1 MRAAWGGRCVAMGAV
16 NGVSTETL
24 TPATAQPSEIHVQ
37 WEDPPLGAGRWWL
50 ARARVSYDGIVRDL
64 FIAQDDMTDSIVGL
78 LRFPPQARYSVLAAV
93 FLEAFESRAAASDA
107 LKSDLAMVALRAG
120 APETGRVRKDLLRW
134 RLMRAGAI
142 GRRNLPFLLLGLVAG
157 VLLGLAVSAFAV
169 STGFVGWPMVAVGV
183 VLGAATGPLL
193 KLLVDHF
200 RFGAAAGPWGRFA
213 IIMLGAAIGASA
225 TAATALFH
233 FWN

>member
-1 MRAAWGGRCVAMGAV
+1 M
-16 NGVSTETL
+16 STKTL
-24 TPATAQPSEIHVQ
+24 TPTTAQPYDVQLQ
-37 WEDPPLGAGRWWL
+37 WEDAPSDAGRWWL
-50 ARARVSYDGIVRDL
+50 ARARTAHDGIVRDV
-64 FIAQDDMTDSIVGL
+64 FIAQDDMTDSLVGL
-78 LRFPPQARYSVLAAV
+78 LRFPPQARYTVLAAV
-93 FLEAFESRAAASDA
+93 FLEAFESRAAARDV
-107 LKSDLAMVALRAG
+107 LKSDLATVVLRAG
-120 APETGRVRKDLLRW
+120 ALETGRVRKDLVRW

-157 VLLGLAVSAFAV
+157 VLLGLAISAFAV

-213 IIMLGAAIGASA
+213 IIMLGAAIGASV

>member
-1 MRAAWGGRCVAMGAV
+1 MKAARGGRSVARGAE

-24 TPATAQPSEIHVQ
+24 TPATAQAYDVRLQ
-37 WEDPPLGAGRWWL
+37 WEDAPSGAGRWWL
-50 ARARVSYDGIVRDL
+50 ARARTVHDGIVRDV

-78 LRFPPQARYSVLAAV
+78 LRFPPQARYAVLAAV
-93 FLEAFESRAAASDA
+93 FLETFESRAAACDA
-107 LKSDLAMVALRAG
+107 LKSDLAAVVLRTN
-120 APETGRVRKDLLRW
+120 APETVRVRKDLLRW
-134 RLMRAGAI
+134 RLIRVATM

-200 RFGAAAGPWGRFA
+200 RLGAAAGPWGRFA